1 MLDDRRLSTPIS
13 PYLIDHIGSRF
24 ALDETVVAASAP
36 ESSDEPLWVLPAH
49 LIPPATSGIPGAQMT
64 RDRGYLD
71 QPETIAGVTR
81 EPLEADSG
89 KLDAGLDW
97 AYCGPRPARL
107 GAAPTA
113 GQPAQDT
120 PMDLDAAG
128 VSYRQDT
135 QMIEAT
141 GGVRLARGGQRVEA
155 DRIGYNR
162 STGDIVTRGRT
173 YVEYPGLRILGRD
186 ATLNLEQNQGRIDD
200 AHYRFSGAANL
211 RGRAGVMYIDDSQR
225 TRYDNIVYTTCPPGS
240 NAWSLAA
247 NKLRL
252 DQESGRGVAR
262 DARLRIRGLPVL
274 YTPYIN
280 FPIDDRRQSGFLIP
294 SIGSSEDN
302 GFELLTPYYWNI
314 APNLDATFFPRY
326 MSRRGLMLGGEFRW
340 LTSADRG
347 TLTAEILP
355 DDAKF
360 ENDDTR
366 GAFSI
371 QEQGRFFERWATNID
386 YSMVSDD
393 QYLQDLGSNIEVT
406 STRRLLQRG
415 ALTYL
420 GTGWSLLTSAEAY
433 QNVDEMLAPGSR
445 PYGRLPQL
453 LLTLNRRAFG
463 PGLLA
468 GMDTEYTYFDHNH
481 LVNGQRLALNPGISW
496 PLRRSYGHIIPS
508 LNLNLASYALSDEEP
523 GQPSDPD
530 HAIPTVD
537 LDGRLVFERD
547 IDWLGDA
554 SLQTLEPRLYYLYTP
569 YVDQNDTPV
578 FDSSEL
584 TFSFSNL
591 FRSNRFTGRDRI
603 GDANQITAA
612 LTSRTLRARSGE
624 ELFRFS
630 LGQIFYFANRR
641 VQIDGPEE
649 TAQRSPYTGELSAQL
664 FENWRG
670 RFSFEWET
678 EPQIDQ
684 EQLQRRTLMLEY
696 RHPDNNRMLNMAY
709 RADYT
714 ATEPNRYEDTDLSF
728 RLPLGQ
734 RVEVVGRWLY
744 SVLHGETMDAFA
756 GIEYGKCCWRVRI
769 LGRHFKRQPDDAAS
783 NSVMLQLELAG
794 LGALGNP
801 IGKFLEKEIYGYQLD

>member
-1 MLDDRRLSTPIS
+1 
-13 PYLIDHIGSRF
+13 
-24 ALDETVVAASAP
+24 
-36 ESSDEPLWVLPAH
+36 
-49 LIPPATSGIPGAQMT
+49 
-64 RDRGYLD
+64 
-71 QPETIAGVTR
+71 
-81 EPLEADSG
+81 
-89 KLDAGLDW
+89 
-97 AYCGPRPARL
+97 
-107 GAAPTA
+107 
-113 GQPAQDT
+113 
-120 PMDLDAAG
+120 MDLDAAG

-612 LTSRTLRARSGE
+612 LTSRTLRALRRGA
-624 ELFRFS
+624 LS
-630 LGQIFYFANRR
+630 LQPGSDILLCQSACADRRAGRDGSTFA
-641 VQIDGPEE
+641 I
-649 TAQRSPYTGELSAQL
+649 Y
-664 FENWRG
+664 WR
-670 RFSFEWET
+670 
-678 EPQIDQ
+678 
-684 EQLQRRTLMLEY
+684 
-696 RHPDNNRMLNMAY
+696 AV
-709 RADYT
+709 RA
-714 ATEPNRYEDTDLSF
+714 AIR
-728 RLPLGQ
+728 
-734 RVEVVGRWLY
+734 
-744 SVLHGETMDAFA
+744 
-756 GIEYGKCCWRVRI
+756 
-769 LGRHFKRQPDDAAS
+769 
-783 NSVMLQLELAG
+783 ELAG
-794 LGALGNP
+794 PFQLRMGNGAANRPGTASAPNP
-801 IGKFLEKEIYGYQLD
+801 DARISSSGQQPYAEHGLPCRLYGHRAQPLRGYRPVLPAAAGPTGRGGRALALLRPARRDHGCLCRHRIRKVLLARSHPRSSFQAAAG